1 MTEVQKM
8 TKLIHILA
16 ATDFSPLGDAAIHR
30 AALLATREDSEL
42 LIVHAMPGLSVLD
55 GAFGAEG
62 GLPARMRAVAEA
74 RLAALVQAT
83 TRTGARPVRGRIA
96 EGPAQR
102 ALAETEESFH
112 PDLLVIGAHGKG
124 LLQQF
129 FLGGTASRILAHATC
144 PVLVARCEPAGDYRQ
159 ALAAVDLGPR
169 SATVLRAAI
178 VVAARARVTALHA
191 YQGPFEAKLR
201 NKGFAEEDIA
211 CYAEIEARAAERNMA
226 ALLADPEL
234 AGLDMETRIVHGHP
248 NPALFEAA
256 NGQSADLIVVGR
268 HGGSR
273 LGETVMGSITRLIA
287 YYAPCDVLVV

>member
-1 MTEVQKM
+1 MNEVKNM
-8 TKLIHILA
+8 TKLIRILA

-42 LIVHAMPGLSVLD
+42 LIVHAMPGSSVLD

-62 GLPARMRAVAEA
+62 DLPARMRAVAEA

-83 TRTGARPVRGRIA
+83 AGARSVRAGIA
-96 EGPAQR
+96 EGSAQR
-102 ALAETEESFH
+102 ALAEAAESFH

-159 ALAAVDLGPR
+159 ALAAIDLGPR
-169 SATVLRAAI
+169 SEAVLRAAI
-178 VVAARARVTALHA
+178 MVAARARVTALHA

-211 CYAEIEARAAERNMA
+211 CYAEVEARAAERNMA

-234 AGLDMETRIVHGHP
+234 AGLDLETRIVHGHP
-248 NPALFEAA
+248 NPVLFEAA
-256 NGQSADLIVVGR
+256 NGQGADLIVVGR

-273 LGETVMGSITRLIA
+273 LGEAVMGSITRLLV
-287 YYAPCDVLVV
+287 YYAPCDVLVI

>member
-1 MTEVQKM
+1 MN
-8 TKLIHILA
+8 KLIRILA
-16 ATDFSPLGDAAIHR
+16 ATDFSPLGDAAVRR
-30 AALLATREDSEL
+30 ATLLAAREDSEL

-55 GAFGAEG
+55 GVFGAEDD
-62 GLPARMRAVAEA
+62 LPARMRAVAEA
-74 RLAALVQAT
+74 KLAALVQAT
-83 TRTGARPVRGRIA
+83 TQTGVRPVRAGIA
-96 EGPAQR
+96 EGSAR
-102 ALAETEESFH
+102 RTLAEAAESFH

-129 FLGGTASRILAHATC
+129 FLGGTASRILAQAVC

-169 SATVLRAAI
+169 SEAVLRAAI
-178 VVAARARVTALHA
+178 MVAARARVTAVHA

-234 AGLDMETRIVHGHP
+234 AGLDLETRIVHGHP
-248 NPALFEAA
+248 NPVLFEGASDL
-256 NGQSADLIVVGR
+256 GADLIVVGR

-273 LGETVMGSITRLIA
+273 LGEAVMGSITRLLA
-287 YYAPCDVLVV
+287 YHAPCDVLVV